1 MKRLSKKWFKQIMI
15 HITIKQELDSLKEII
30 RNEYNITHRISYA
43 DVILFL
49 IRQYKNSLRKEYPL
63 SPSLLVVNK
72 LEKKNLRVSIPIT
85 PKPFR
90 PSYKLDGKIRVSNS
104 IKS

>member
-1 MKRLSKKWFKQIMI
+1 MI